1 MMLSRLRRII
11 CVLLFAGLL
20 ISCDVASSAPNPA
33 ATPAVQPGAAT
44 TSQPALGPAT
54 AYPAPGPAT
63 AYPALEPATAYPAPT
78 ASP

>member
-33 ATPAVQPGAAT
+33 ATPAVQPGSAAT
-44 TSQPALGPAT
+44 SQL
-54 AYPAPGPAT
+54 APG
-63 AYPALEPATAYPAPT
+63 PATAYPAPT